1 MGTYRER
8 RERRAA
14 RREEWAEG
22 REAKAGREFA
32 QVKQT
37 ADAIPL
43 GQPILV
49 GHHSEKR
56 ARRDQKK
63 IRRGVRRGL
72 DHQKMAKRH
81 RSRAAGIRDQL
92 DRSIYSDDHDAA
104 ERLRERI
111 AEREAEARP
120 HEGYQPG
127 RGPRGPCSW
136 LQAPDGAV
144 GAQHDRRAAPT
155 RCAPC

>member
-63 IRRGVRRGL
+63 IRRGVRRGPRPSE
-72 DHQKMAKRH
+72 DGEAPPIE
-81 RSRAAGIRDQL
+81 GGRD
-92 DRSIYSDDHDAA
+92 SGSA
-104 ERLRERI
+104 
-111 AEREAEARP
+111 
-120 HEGYQPG
+120 
-127 RGPRGPCSW
+127 
-136 LQAPDGAV
+136 
-144 GAQHDRRAAPT
+144 
-155 RCAPC
+155 